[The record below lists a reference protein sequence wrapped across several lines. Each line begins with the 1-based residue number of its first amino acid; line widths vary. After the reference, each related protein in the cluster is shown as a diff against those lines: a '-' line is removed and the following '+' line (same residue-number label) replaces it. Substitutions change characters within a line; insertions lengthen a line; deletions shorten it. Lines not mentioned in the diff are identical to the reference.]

1 MLYAAVV
8 KQDDICTA
16 CDYDSYDTA
25 SEGGDY
31 DDYVLASEG
40 DDMA

>member
-1 MLYAAVV
+1 MLTVV
-8 KQDDICTA
+8 KHADDSSTGA
-16 CDYDSYDTA
+16 YGDYETA

-31 DDYVLASEG
+31 DDFVLASEG